1 MLSEFDYKLLD
12 ELSEK
17 RLTLVNLLQDYGDA
31 YVIRC
36 RYEKL
41 VEFGLIYELRS
52 YILLTPLGKVEL
64 EDSRQRKLAEN
75 ASEKRVLIVERC
87 AIASA
92 VAAVASAVAAIVP
105 LLK

>member
-17 RLTLVNLLQDYGDA
+17 HLTLVNLLQDYGDA

-41 VEFGLIYELRS
+41 VEFGLVYESRS

-64 EDSRQRKLAEN
+64 EDYRQCKLAKN
-75 ASEKRVLIVERC
+75 ASEKRVLTVERC

-92 VAAVASAVAAIVP
+92 VAAVASAICAIAT
-105 LLK
+105 LFK

>member
-64 EDSRQRKLAEN
+64 EDYRQRKLAEKT
-75 ASEKRVLIVERC
+75 SEKRASAAILC

-92 VAAVASAVAAIVP
+92 IAAVASAICAIAT
-105 LLK
+105 LFK